1 MNSERSSRGWALALL
16 LAGGAL
22 LGGWESP
29 PRPEASGRATPR
41 ERLFALGGAGSEL
54 LADGCWLRLN
64 LAWERRDADAV
75 RQWIGWAMAA
85 APERA
90 YFRANA
96 ARMLAFDLPAW
107 RAEHKRDAPA
117 AMRTQWRTAG
127 AEEALRLLAEAR
139 IQDAALVV
147 EAANVALYALGDRAR
162 AAAFYRRAAE
172 LPDAPWHAGRI
183 HAQLLRELGRDREA
197 WEWLRAWLPRLPAD
211 DPAAQRELVVQRI
224 AELELELRSRGEPL

>member
-1 MNSERSSRGWALALL
+1 MNSERSSRTWALALL
-16 LAGGAL
+16 LAGGAWL
-22 LGGWESP
+22 NGWESP
-29 PRPEASGRATPR
+29 SRPEASERTTPLA
-41 ERLFALGGAGSEL
+41 RLLALGGAGAEL
-54 LADGCWLRLN
+54 LADGCWLGLN
-64 LAWERRDADAV
+64 LAWERRDAEAV
-75 RQWIGWAMAA
+75 RQWIRGATAA
-85 APERA
+85 APERS
-90 YFRANA
+90 YFRVNA

-107 RAEHKRDAPA
+107 REEDERKAPA
-117 AMRTQWRTAG
+117 AVRAKWRTAG
-127 AEEALRLLAEAR
+127 AEEALRLLAAAR
-139 IQDAALVV
+139 TEDAALVV

-162 AAAFYRRAAE
+162 AAALYRQAAE